1 MKLNLEPKRII
12 PPAFFGLLAIAY
24 LAEAFSLSDST
35 SAEAP
40 IFYGFVLL
48 FLSVLAGGLA
58 LRPQRLEQEAV
69 ARPHSHRGEGPVSW
83 KRVLTIFLLTA
94 CLVILVFLLG
104 FYLALFLFISMF
116 LWCISGVSLWKA
128 VLVGFLAWVLTWF
141 IFGWFLNLEVYEG
154 YLGLPLGF

>member
-12 PPAFFGLLAIAY
+12 PPVFFGILAIAY
-24 LAEAFSLSDST
+24 LAEAFCLNNST

-48 FLSVLAGGLA
+48 ILSVLAGGLA
-58 LRPQRLEQEAV
+58 LRPQQVEQAT
-69 ARPHSHRGEGPVSW
+69 ASRPHSHRGEGPVSW
-83 KRVLTIFLLTA
+83 KRVVTIFLLTA
-94 CLVILVFLLG
+94 CLVVLVFLLG
-104 FYLALFLFISMF
+104 FYLALLLFVSVF
-116 LWCISGVSLWKA
+116 LWRISGVSLWKA
-128 VLVGFLAWVLTWF
+128 LLVGFMAWVLTWF